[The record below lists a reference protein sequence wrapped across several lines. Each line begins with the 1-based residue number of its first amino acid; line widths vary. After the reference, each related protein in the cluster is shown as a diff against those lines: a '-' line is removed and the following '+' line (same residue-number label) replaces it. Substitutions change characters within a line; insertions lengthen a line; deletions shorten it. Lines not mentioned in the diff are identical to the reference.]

1 MNVLQERAPRHQT
14 APNVLLVEADAEDRE
29 LLGSWLEG
37 AGFQVLA
44 CPGPQ
49 APGYLCVG
57 GRTGRC
63 PLIEPADIIVVDL
76 RLLSEDAIEG
86 TGAAELL
93 ALYTSSGKPVVALG
107 PDPEITRVFAPAVVV
122 GPWPPEPYWLVKSV
136 QDALDSTAA

>member
-1 MNVLQERAPRHQT
+1 MNVQQERVPRQT
-14 APNVLLVEADAEDRE
+14 AQTVLLVEADAEDRE

-49 APGYLCVG
+49 APGYICVG

-76 RLLSEDAIEG
+76 RLLSEDAIDG

-93 ALYTSSGKPVVALG
+93 TLYTSSGKPVVALG
-107 PDPEITRVFAPAVVV
+107 PDQEITRVFAPAVVT
-122 GPWPPEPYWLVKSV
+122 GPWPPEPYSLVKSV
-136 QDALDSTAA
+136 QDAVDSNAA

>member
-1 MNVLQERAPRHQT
+1 MNVQQERVPRQKAQT
-14 APNVLLVEADAEDRE
+14 VLLVEADAEDRE

-49 APGYLCVG
+49 APGYICVG
-57 GRTGRC
+57 GRTGWC

-76 RLLSEDAIEG
+76 RLLSEDAIDG

-93 ALYTSSGKPVVALG
+93 ALYTSSGRPVVAFG
-107 PDPEITRVFAPAVVV
+107 PDPETAEVFAPDVV
-122 GPWPPEPYWLVKSV
+122 
-136 QDALDSTAA
+136 